1 MEARAKGVVMGTGG
15 VFAGLFAGLF
25 ASQIVSWNSVAKG
38 LLGAG
43 VALLVSMLLLWLL
56 PAPKPNQRV

>member
-15 VFAGLFAGLF
+15 VFAGLC